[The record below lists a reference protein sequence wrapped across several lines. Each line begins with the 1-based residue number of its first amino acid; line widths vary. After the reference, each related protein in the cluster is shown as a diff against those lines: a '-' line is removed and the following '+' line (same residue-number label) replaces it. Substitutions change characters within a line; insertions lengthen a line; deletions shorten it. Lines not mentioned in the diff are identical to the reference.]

1 MSLRK
6 TDVGLAWS
14 AGCSLLT
21 PGLDQTVCCTDEE
34 NTVGSYLTKLEPSSL
49 QAKARSKIKSP
60 GREKRSRPCVQS
72 EWAPTVSPAAG
83 HQRTRDPRPLLSIR
97 HTAWAPPEM
106 GTGQGVFPFV
116 AVAQCW
122 LLPQQSCSGKAN
134 NHGEPCRGTPP
145 APQGQVPTCLYL
157 SQFWE

>member
-6 TDVGLAWS
+6 TDIGLAWS

-21 PGLDQTVCCTDEE
+21 PGLDQTVCFTDEE

-60 GREKRSRPCVQS
+60 RKEKRSLPSMQS

-83 HQRTRDPRPLLSIR
+83 HQRTRDLRPLLSIR
-97 HTAWAPPEM
+97 HTAWAPLEM
-106 GTGQGVFPFV
+106 GTGRGVFPLI
-116 AVAQCW
+116 AVAQCR
-122 LLPQQSCSGKAN
+122 LLPQ
-134 NHGEPCRGTPP
+134 
-145 APQGQVPTCLYL
+145 
-157 SQFWE
+157 